1 MSAANKLARQ
11 GSFIEHGLMESA
23 LKLTSDCTPAISP
36 ICNGTQRAREI
47 QRLLP
52 EDEHAETEQ
61 PWYEREWW
69 EGQLE

>member
-1 MSAANKLARQ
+1 
-11 GSFIEHGLMESA
+11 MESA